1 MAPKVQ
7 PVPVSKVDHLKE
19 DDPIVGQ
26 NYVAVSFV
34 NPEAVIARKDAFATK
49 LFLKSRCD
57 GLDEMLTELAS
68 LSEEGKTLAGAFRQ
82 RHSEWLDSGVT
93 EAAYDL
99 FLEDNQEMIN
109 TRYSEEHGG
118 VCCTRGIK
126 VRGVYDTLDAAKG
139 RCQLLQAEDPT
150 HDVFVMSVGKWCPW
164 NPAARSMDEV
174 KYAESELNGIME
186 GYKNKADAKAAEFGR
201 ETDARVLKAKEEGQ
215 MGASS
220 SAAVVEETEAVPQ
233 IFDEAGDAHAV
244 AAEASK
250 KPVPATKRAGKKAPA
265 PKKPAA
271 KKAVAVEPAEA
282 AEPAA
287 AEPVAEPESPAE
299 PETPAA
305 KPAPKKRAPKKK

>member
-19 DDPIVGQ
+19 DTPIPGQ

-57 GLDEMLTELAS
+57 GLEEMLTELAS
-68 LSEEGKTLAGAFRQ
+68 LSDDGKTLAGAFRQ

-93 EAAYDL
+93 EAAFDA
-99 FLEDNQEMIN
+99 FMEDNQEMIN

-118 VCCTRGIK
+118 ACCTRGIK
-126 VRGVYDTLDAAKG
+126 VRGVYETLDAAKG
-139 RCQLLQAEDPT
+139 RCQLLQAEDRT

-164 NPAARSMDEV
+164 NPAARSIDEV

-186 GYKNKADAKAAEFGR
+186 GYKNKADAKAAEFAR
-201 ETDARVLKAKEEGQ
+201 ETDARVLMAKEDGQ
-215 MGASS
+215 VGASS
-220 SAAVVEETEAVPQ
+220 SSAVVDVSVPE
-233 IFDEAGDAHAV
+233 IFDEAGDAHAA

-250 KPVPATKRAGKKAPA
+250 KPLPATKRAGKKAAA
-265 PKKPAA
+265 PQKATEPEPEPVAA
-271 KKAVAVEPAEA
+271 AMTEPDV
-282 AEPAA
+282 AA
-287 AEPVAEPESPAE
+287 AE
-299 PETPAA
+299 

>member
-19 DDPIVGQ
+19 DDPIPGQ

-57 GLDEMLTELAS
+57 GLEEMLTELAS
-68 LSEEGKTLAGAFRQ
+68 LSEDGKTLAGAFRS

-93 EAAYDL
+93 EAAFDA
-99 FLEDNQEMIN
+99 FMDDNQEMIN
-109 TRYSEEHGG
+109 SRYSEEHGG

-126 VRGVYDTLDAAKG
+126 VRGVYETLEAAKG
-139 RCQLLQAEDPT
+139 RCQLLQAEDRT

-164 NPAARSMDEV
+164 NPAARSMEEV

-186 GYKNKADAKAAEFGR
+186 GYKNKADAKAAEFAR
-201 ETDARVLKAKEEGQ
+201 ETDARVLMAKEEGQ
-215 MGASS
+215 AGASS
-220 SAAVVEETEAVPQ
+220 SAAAVVEESVPQ
-233 IFDEAGDAHAV
+233 IFDEPGDAHAA

-265 PKKPAA
+265 PKKAPA
-271 KKAVAVEPAEA
+271 KKPVAHLAVE

-287 AEPVAEPESPAE
+287 EPE
-299 PETPAA
+299 PEAVPEPAA
-305 KPAPKKRAPKKK
+305 EAAAEKPAPKKRAPRKK